1 MSAEA
6 PVSHRSGLSRR
17 LAHALLVLVGSRL
30 PRTDFPV
37 LGRLACRLRRH
48 ACRTLFDECGDDVNI
63 ESGVRVGRST
73 PVRIGHRSG
82 LGVNLDIGRPLVVG
96 ANVMIGMNVR
106 MIVRNH
112 AFARTDVP
120 MRDQGFTATTCL
132 RICDDAWIGD
142 QVILLPH
149 VERIG
154 KGAIVGAGAVVTKNV
169 PDYAI
174 VGGNPARVI
183 RTRALTHDPAG
194 EAKLTLPGGP
204 FE

>member
-1 MSAEA
+1 MNSTTDTHA
-6 PVSHRSGLSRR
+6 RSGFSRR
-17 LAHALLVLVGSRL
+17 LAHALLVLFASRL
-30 PRTDFPV
+30 PRTDFPL
-37 LGRLACRLRRH
+37 LGRFAARLRRF
-48 ACRTLFDECGDDVNI
+48 ACRILFVECGNDVNI
-63 ESGVRVGRST
+63 EAGFRVGRT
-73 PVRIGHRSG
+73 IPVRIGHRSG
-82 LGVNLDIGRPLVVG
+82 LGVNLDVGRPLIVG
-96 ANVMIGMNVR
+96 SNVMIGMNVR

-112 AFARTDVP
+112 DFSRTDIP
-120 MRDQGFTATTCL
+120 IRDQGFTATTCL
-132 RICDDAWIGD
+132 RICDDVWIGD

-183 RTRALTHDPAG
+183 RQRALTHDPAG
-194 EAKLTLPGGP
+194 EPTLTLPGGA